1 MEGLITVIGLFKEVE
16 KGDKETKK
24 DDEQLDE
31 EGLKQNGYYDDK
43 IDKSNPCVCIN
54 TGWKVSFVLW

>member
-31 EGLKQNGYYDDK
+31 EGLKQNGYYD
-43 IDKSNPCVCIN
+43 IIFLGQNWQEQS
-54 TGWKVSFVLW
+54 LYLH